1 MTKKR
6 PVVAFYGK
14 VRIPTIG
21 HRKAIDVAKD
31 LARKV
36 GGDLHVALSGAAKPL
51 PIATKKS
58 LAEKMFGVK
67 VEVGEETT
75 KNLFTYLGGLN
86 KNYDEIYLVAGSDRV
101 PEYKA
106 MFEKYNGKKASDGK
120 VLFDFKKWSV
130 QEVQGERIESDK
142 HPTKMSKME
151 LERTVSASGIE
162 RLAKSGDYDAVKAY
176 YPGFSNSEVKSIY
189 DGIREGQI
197 TKEPKTVSNFKKTI
211 KEEIEHKTFGP
222 MLDSFVEFASTSIGL
237 KEVPKITLEKNPM
250 PNSFGGYNPESK
262 AIHVVSKN
270 RHPMDIF
277 RTVAHELIH
286 HKQNEDGRIGKD
298 VKKEGAT
305 GSKIEN
311 EANAE
316 AGRIMRLFAKENPD
330 TFMSKYVAESILD
343 EGIHDP
349 ARAKAVFMAGGPGSG
364 KDWVMSRTLGG
375 HGMTEINSD
384 SAFEHLMKIRNLDM
398 QMPKH
403 QEHSRD
409 IARGDA
415 KRMTKEKERLAL
427 MGRRGVV
434 INGTA
439 DDPEK
444 IKTIKKHLEDLGYE
458 TKMLFVNTNNEVSRQ
473 RNIERGQNG
482 GRKVPDGTNKKGVPD
497 GSRDIRGEKWQAAQ
511 DAKDHLKKTFGD
523 EHFIHVDNSDDYRK
537 VDANRKKEIDKHHTQ
552 IYKHIKQ
559 FVSSPSKSPSAK
571 EWMDREREKRGI
583 KKFSEPKATSQS
595 SKKPVRPYIPNASEL
610 EQAKRLG
617 VQHLGDGHFGRGKN
631 EEPTHTSKAGQLVVR
646 EEDGCWKKYRR
657 KGVKKKDGKTVP
669 NCVPIDEAFANFMK
683 ETADVS
689 KREWG
694 TTSLAQLYA
703 QSTPGQENVIIPQED
718 GSVGYLTFDGAH
730 KTVEKW
736 MNDTKTKDRFIKK
749 YGKENAEKR
758 LIESA
763 NRINRLVPFMRE
775 SLESKSGWD
784 MGTVPKVMP
793 EDWQKI
799 NRNDKT
805 DGLSKRAVKAYRRE
819 NPGSKLQTA
828 VTEKNPEGK
837 RAARRK
843 SFCSRMGGMKKR
855 LTSPETARD
864 PDSNINKALRRW
876 NCN

>member
-21 HRKAIDVAKD
+21 HRKAIDVAKN
-31 LARKV
+31 LAKKV
-36 GGDLHVALSGAAKPL
+36 GGDLKVALSGAAKPL
-51 PIATKKS
+51 SVATKKS
-58 LAEKMFGVK
+58 LAEKMFGVP
-67 VEVGEETT
+67 VEVGDEMT
-75 KNLFTYLGGLN
+75 KNLFTFLDHLN
-86 KNYDEIYLVAGSDRV
+86 KDHDEIYLVAGSDRAL
-101 PEYKA
+101 EYKS

-120 VLFDFKKWSV
+120 MLFNFKKWSV
-130 QEVQGERIESDK
+130 QEVQGERIDSDK
-142 HPTKMSKME
+142 HPTKMTKTE
-151 LERTVSASGIE
+151 LERTVSASRIE
-162 RLAKSGDYDAVKAY
+162 SLAKDGDYAAVKAY
-176 YPGFSNSEVKSIY
+176 YPGFSNTEIKGLYDSI
-189 DGIREGQI
+189 RSGQAN
-197 TKEPKTVSNFKKTI
+197 KEPKSVKTL
-211 KEEIEHKTFGP
+211 KEEIHHKTFGP
-222 MLDSFVEFASTSIGL
+222 MLDSFVKFASNTIGL
-237 KEVPKITLEKNPM
+237 KDTPKITIEKDPM

-286 HKQNEDGRIGKD
+286 HKQNEDGRIGQD
-298 VKKEGAT
+298 VAKEGST

-330 TFMSKYVAESILD
+330 TFMAKYVAESILD
-343 EGIHDP
+343 EGINDP
-349 ARAKAVFMAGGPGSG
+349 AKAKAVFMAGGPGSG
-364 KDWVMSRTLGG
+364 KDWVMSRTMDG

-384 SAFEHLMKIRNLDM
+384 SAFEHLMKMRNLDPM
-398 QMPKH
+398 MPRH

-409 IARGDA
+409 VARGDA
-415 KRMTKEKERLAL
+415 KKMTKEKERLAL
-427 MGRRGVV
+427 AGRRGVI

-473 RNIERGQNG
+473 RNIERGLNG
-482 GRKVPDGTNKKGVPD
+482 GRKVPDGTNKHGVPD
-497 GSRDIRGEKWQAAQ
+497 GSRDIRGEKWQSAQ
-511 DAKDHLKKTFGD
+511 DAKDHLKKVFGD

-537 VDANRKKEIDKHHTQ
+537 VDPNKKKEIDKQHTQ
-552 IYKHIKQ
+552 IFKHIRQ
-559 FVSSPSKSPSAK
+559 FVSTPSKSSAAK
-571 EWMDREREKRGI
+571 EWTKKEQEKRGI
-583 KKFSEPKATSQS
+583 KKFSEPKSIAVST
-595 SKKPVRPYIPNASEL
+595 KKAVRPYVPNASEL

-617 VQHLGDGHFGRGKN
+617 VQHLGDGHFGKGKN
-631 EEPTHTSKAGQLVVR
+631 AEPTHTSKAGQLVMR
-646 EEDGCWKKYRR
+646 EEDGCWKKYKRI
-657 KGVKKKDGKTVP
+657 GVKKKNGKTVP
-669 NCVPIDEAFANFMK
+669 NCVPIDESFEKFIK
-683 ETADVS
+683 ENNDVS

-703 QSTPGQENVIIPQED
+703 QSTPGQENIIMQQDD
-718 GSVGYLTFDGAH
+718 GSIGYLTFDGLH

-736 MNDTKTKDRFIKK
+736 VNDDKTKSRFIQK
-749 YGKENAEKR
+749 YGKDNAKTK
-758 LIESA
+758 LMESA
-763 NRINRLVPFMRE
+763 QKINKLIPFMRE
-775 SLESKSGWD
+775 SLDSKSGWD
-784 MGTVPKVMP
+784 MGTVPKSLP

-799 NRNDKT
+799 NRKDKT
-805 DGLSKRAVKAYRRE
+805 DGLSKKAVKAYRRE

-843 SFCSRMGGMKKR
+843 SFCSRMGGMKKK
-855 LTSPETARD
+855 LTSSETARD